1 MLHLLSIE
9 FNKVRNYRTFWVM
22 LGIYAILVP
31 LGIYAVSTIEFPLF
45 KGGTLLEF
53 PATWNF
59 VTYMASWFNLLLGI
73 LVVLI
78 VCNDFNYRTFKQ
90 NVIDGLSKN
99 QVILSKFLLILAI
112 AIAVTIYTF
121 LLGLIFGSIHSE
133 SGDFLEEIHY
143 VGIYFIQTIGYFTLA
158 FLIAILL
165 KRPALSIIIFALM
178 FILKFIFYLSLG
190 EELSQYFPVNLI
202 SDLTPFPMQ
211 HLIELLKMNPDP
223 TAQAEAQAKLD
234 ALISQSVRTT
244 FAVIYIALFVFLSN
258 LILKKR
264 DL

>member
-9 FNKVRNYRTFWVM
+9 FSKVKNYRTFWVM
-22 LGIYAILVP
+22 LAMYAVLVP
-31 LGIYAVSTIEFPLF
+31 IGIYAVSTIDFPLF
-45 KGGTLLEF
+45 KGSSLLKF
-53 PATWNF
+53 PVTWNF

-78 VCNDFNYRTFKQ
+78 VCNDFNYRTYKQ

-99 QVILSKFLLILAI
+99 QVIISKFLLITTI
-112 AIAVTIYTF
+112 AIAVTAYTII
-121 LLGLIFGSIHSE
+121 LGVIFGSIHSD
-133 SGDFLEEIHY
+133 SMDLFEEFHY

-158 FLIAILL
+158 FLISILL
-165 KRPALSIIIFALM
+165 KRPALSIIVFALM
-178 FILKFIFYLSLG
+178 FILKFIFYLGLG

-223 TAQAEAQAKLD
+223 AAQAEAQAKLD
-234 ALISQSVRTT
+234 LIISQSVRTS
-244 FAVIYIALFVFLSN
+244 FALVYITIFVLLSN
-258 LILKKR
+258 FILRKR